1 MWFMVCRCPR
11 SQKGDWAR
19 PHLCKLA
26 RHGPA
31 CTGVLPNHL
40 PVTVDS
46 DRHKPHCRHVPISK
60 TWRQT
65 ESTPR
70 SGLRRSHK
78 EQLVRTRDN
87 LESRRTCRD
96 AVQVRTVTALN
107 CQSQLG
113 QSHQPIPRLPPT
125 HTTWPAPR
133 DTPVQQVTWY
143 QLGRGH
149 QPVPCHPP
157 THITWPA
164 PTYTPVQQL
173 IYDLSFTCM
182 LQAYLEQ
189 DKMLC
194 YCIKSTVQCIM
205 VRVQIRDR
213 CESVPESDLDL
224 DANSDLDFAPSWI
237 PWPDLILDTDLDY
250 VFHLNPDLDMNNGSG
265 LRQWPRPGHRLQHG
279 LRSGLTF
286 GHGFRTKLKI

>member
-1 MWFMVCRCPR
+1 MGQLAPGSCPITFLWLWTAT
-11 SQKGDWAR
+11 D
-19 PHLCKLA
+19 
-26 RHGPA
+26 
-31 CTGVLPNHL
+31 
-40 PVTVDS
+40 
-46 DRHKPHCRHVPISK
+46 HKPHCRHVPISK

-113 QSHQPIPRLPPT
+113 QSHQPVPRLPPT

-173 IYDLSFTCM
+173 MHDLSFTCM

-194 YCIKSTVQCIM
+194 YCMKKHRAMHYGPSPDPRQTQ
-205 VRVQIRDR
+205 VRAWIRPGPGCQLR
-213 CESVPESDLDL
+213 
-224 DANSDLDFAPSWI
+224 
-237 PWPDLILDTDLDY
+237 PWFCPILDTVTWPY
-250 VFHLNPDLDMNNGSG
+250 PWH
-265 LRQWPRPGHRLQHG
+265 WPRLYLSP
-279 LRSGLTF
+279 
-286 GHGFRTKLKI
+286 